1 MKVNMINQERLTNLL
16 KELVEIDSPSQREG
30 AVAKVI
36 REKLENLG
44 FDVKEDDAGK
54 KLEGEVGNLVATLKG
69 STEGTPIGFSA
80 HMDTVQPGEGIQ
92 AIVEDGILKSAGD
105 TILGSDDKAGIAAFL
120 EAAQVIKENNIPH
133 GDIQAIFTIWEEGGL
148 NGSRNLDYSLVKA
161 HHVFVMDSGGPIGSI
176 INQGP
181 AQDRIA
187 ATFKGKA
194 AHAGA
199 EPEAGISAIQI
210 AARAIDHMKLLR
222 VDDETTA
229 NIGNINGG
237 GATNIVP
244 DKVNINGEARSLKDD
259 KLEAQTKSMVE
270 AMEKAASDFGGEV
283 ELDVKRLYTAFK
295 LEESDPMISTLKE
308 IFTEMGMEPVIAPS
322 GGGSDTNHF
331 NANGLKAV
339 NLSVGMNKV
348 HTVDEYIKIEDL
360 ANGARMV
367 MEIIK
372 KYA

>member
-1 MKVNMINQERLTNLL
+1 MINNERLTNLL
-16 KELVEIDSPSQREG
+16 KELVEIDSPSQQEG
-30 AVAKVI
+30 AVAQVI
-36 REKLENLG
+36 REKLEALG
-44 FDVKEDDAGK
+44 FEVKEDDAGK
-54 KLEGEVGNLVATLKG
+54 KLDGQVGNLVATLKG
-69 STEGTPIGFSA
+69 STKGTPIGFSA
-80 HMDTVQPGEGIQ
+80 HMDTVQPGQGIQ
-92 AIVEDGILKSAGD
+92 AIVEDGIMKSAGE

-120 EAAQVIKENNIPH
+120 EAAQVIKENHIPH

-161 HHVFVMDSGGPIGSI
+161 QHVFVMDSGGPIGSI

-222 VDDETTA
+222 VDEETTA
-229 NIGNINGG
+229 NIGNISGG

-244 DKVNINGEARSLKDD
+244 DTVTIHGEARSLKDH
-259 KLEAQTKSMVE
+259 KLEAQTQSMVE
-270 AMEKAASDFGGEV
+270 AMEKAAEDFGGQV
-283 ELDVKRLYTAFK
+283 EMDIQRLYTAFK
-295 LEESDPMISTLKE
+295 LEETDPMITSLKE
-308 IFTEMGMEPVIAPS
+308 VFTSMGLEPVIMPS

>member
-1 MKVNMINQERLTNLL
+1 MVNQERLTNLL
-16 KELVEIDSPSQREG
+16 KELVEIDSPSRREG

-54 KLEGEVGNLVATLKG
+54 KLEGEVGNLVATHKG
-69 STEGTPIGFSA
+69 NTKGTPIGFSA
-80 HMDTVQPGEGIQ
+80 HMDTVQPGEGIK
-92 AIVEDGILKSAGD
+92 AVVEDGIMKSAED

-120 EAAQVIKENNIPH
+120 EAAQIIKENNIPH

-161 HHVFVMDSGGPIGSI
+161 QHVFVMDSGGPIGSI

-181 AQDRIA
+181 AQDRIS
-187 ATFKGKA
+187 ATFVGKA
-194 AHAGA
+194 SHAGV

-222 VDDETTA
+222 VDEETTA

-244 DKVNINGEARSLKDD
+244 DKVTINGEARSLKDD

-270 AMEKAASDFGGEV
+270 AMEKAAKDFGGEV
-283 ELDVKRLYTAFK
+283 ELDVQRLYTAFK
-295 LEESDPMISTLKE
+295 LEESDPMIHTLKE
-308 IFTEMGMEPVIAPS
+308 VFAEMGLETVIMPS

-367 MEIIK
+367 MEIIR